1 MSELR
6 KLAEAA
12 KEWSNVTEIRS
23 DRGDYGCT
31 IGGMVDGEF
40 YPVVTVEC
48 ESYYA
53 DSMPLA
59 AYIAAANPATVIGLM
74 DEIDR
79 LRNEAVAADIRIAN
93 DALVIAG
100 LTAERDAAQAD
111 AKRLEWLSQ
120 QGVSFGFQ
128 DIYEGNK
135 WEIGGPYATLRIAI
149 DAEMKGEQ
157 P

>member
-1 MSELR
+1 MNTNELR
-6 KLAEAA
+6 KLAKRAIQ
-12 KEWSNVTEIRS
+12 EWMYS
-23 DRGDYGCT
+23 D
-31 IGGMVDGEF
+31 F
-40 YPVVTVEC
+40 Y
-48 ESYYA
+48 
-53 DSMPLA
+53 
-59 AYIAAANPATVIGLM
+59 AAASPALVITLS

-79 LRNEAVAADIRIAN
+79 LRTEAVAADIRIGNA
-93 DALVIAG
+93 ALVIAG
-100 LTAERDAAQAD
+100 LTAEREAALAD

>member
-1 MSELR
+1 MITQPEALRLADSLDNYAEPHNCNEDAAAELR
-6 KLAEAA
+6 RQH
-12 KEWSNVTEIRS
+12 TEI
-23 DRGDYGCT
+23 
-31 IGGMVDGEF
+31 EH
-40 YPVVTVEC
+40 
-48 ESYYA
+48 
-53 DSMPLA
+53 
-59 AYIAAANPATVIGLM
+59 
-74 DEIDR
+74 
-79 LRNEAVAADIRIAN
+79 
-93 DALVIAG
+93 
-100 LTAERDAAQAD
+100 LTAERDALARCKLADQDAYVAMRDQRDAALAD

>member
-1 MSELR
+1 MNTNELR
-6 KLAEAA
+6 KLANRAIQECMY
-12 KEWSNVTEIRS
+12 S
-23 DRGDYGCT
+23 D
-31 IGGMVDGEF
+31 F
-40 YPVVTVEC
+40 Y
-48 ESYYA
+48 
-53 DSMPLA
+53 
-59 AYIAAANPATVIGLM
+59 AAASPALVITLS

-79 LRNEAVAADIRIAN
+79 LRTEAVAADIRIEN
-93 DALVIAG
+93 DALLIAG
-100 LTAERDAAQAD
+100 LIADRDTLARCKLADQDAYVAMRDQRDAALAD

>member
-23 DRGDYGCT
+23 DTGDYGCT

-48 ESYYA
+48 EIYYA

-79 LRNEAVAADIRIAN
+79 LRTEAVAADIRIEN

-100 LTAERDAAQAD
+100 LTAERDALLVRVTALESIANSD
-111 AKRLEWLSQ
+111 DGAGGEGMKLYIENRDMKSRLAALEVNQ
-120 QGVSFGFQ
+120 
-128 DIYEGNK
+128 K
-135 WEIGGPYATLRIAI
+135 
-149 DAEMKGEQ
+149 
-157 P
+157 

>member
-1 MSELR
+1 MKKDINKIL
-6 KLAEAA
+6 KTL
-12 KEWSNVTEIRS
+12 
-23 DRGDYGCT
+23 
-31 IGGMVDGEF
+31 
-40 YPVVTVEC
+40 
-48 ESYYA
+48 
-53 DSMPLA
+53 L
-59 AYIAAANPATVIGLM
+59 

-79 LRNEAVAADIRIAN
+79 LRTEAVAADIRIAN

-100 LTAERDAAQAD
+100 LTAERDALARCKLADQDAYVAMRDQRDAALAD

>member
-1 MSELR
+1 MNTNELR
-6 KLAEAA
+6 KLANRAIQECMY
-12 KEWSNVTEIRS
+12 S
-23 DRGDYGCT
+23 D
-31 IGGMVDGEF
+31 F
-40 YPVVTVEC
+40 Y
-48 ESYYA
+48 
-53 DSMPLA
+53 
-59 AYIAAANPATVIGLM
+59 AAANPAAVIGLL

-79 LRNEAVAADIRIAN
+79 LRTEAVAADIRIAN

-120 QGVSFGFQ
+120 QGVSFGFE
-128 DIYEGNK
+128 DIHEGNK

>member
-1 MSELR
+1 MSEKTNSQKYREYLLSIFISEEVSSVTAR
-6 KLAEAA
+6 GIAEELARQEA
-12 KEWSNVTEIRS
+12 
-23 DRGDYGCT
+23 
-31 IGGMVDGEF
+31 
-40 YPVVTVEC
+40 
-48 ESYYA
+48 
-53 DSMPLA
+53 
-59 AYIAAANPATVIGLM
+59 
-74 DEIDR
+74 EIDR
-79 LRNEAVAADIRIAN
+79 LRNEAVAADIRIGN

-128 DIYEGNK
+128 DIHEGNK